1 MNVKNISSFLL
12 IFAFAM
18 LMGIWPALALAAD
31 SDSANESSLFIQRFD
46 KNDDG
51 VVSIDEFP
59 GPERHF
65 DRLDSN
71 GDGAIDA
78 DEAPQRP
85 PRHRPDP
92 KELMT
97 DFDEDGDGQLSLE
110 EFPGPDHHF
119 ERLDSDGDGVLTSE
133 ELLAGRPGHNRN
145 RRGSE

>member
-1 MNVKNISSFLL
+1 MNVKSISTFLAV
-12 IFAFAM
+12 FALAM
-18 LMGIWPALALAAD
+18 LFGIWPALALAAD

-46 KNDDG
+46 ENGDG
-51 VVSIDEFP
+51 GVTIDEFP
-59 GPERHF
+59 GSERRF

-71 GDGAIDA
+71 GDGTIDA

-92 KELMT
+92 EELMA

-119 ERLDSDGDGVLTSE
+119 ERLDSDDDGALTSE

-145 RRGSE
+145 RHGSE